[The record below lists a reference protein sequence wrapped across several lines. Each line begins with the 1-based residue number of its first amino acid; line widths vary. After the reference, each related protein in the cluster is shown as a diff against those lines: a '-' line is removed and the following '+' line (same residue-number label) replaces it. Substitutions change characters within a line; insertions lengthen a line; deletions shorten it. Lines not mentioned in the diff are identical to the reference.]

1 MVFGGKAKRERSVY
15 DAAIF
20 FIQER
25 TGSEY
30 DGCEKIVGKRWDI
43 ITGIWEGNVQVCVGK
58 EGKLLGSL
66 LQILFGG
73 L

>member
-43 ITGIWEGNVQVCVGK
+43 ITGI
-58 EGKLLGSL
+58 
-66 LQILFGG
+66 
-73 L
+73 